1 MNANV
6 NNHSAAFGWIGILA
20 VTAFVVMWLMCYLAD
35 SSWTWGSNTL
45 GDFGISA
52 TAAADYFNYGM
63 IVVGMILSVYGL
75 GKTQSSATINR
86 VGGNLIAL
94 GGIAVALVGITS
106 VDAPQADYHKL
117 VALVGF
123 FLIVIGLLLASVQ
136 RYYEGKVLA
145 VGLAIIAFIVMFFAT
160 TQYGYEEGELYAV
173 IIVALWGL
181 VDAIFM
187 IVDGINGAGAQ

>member
-20 VTAFVVMWLMCYLAD
+20 VTAFTVMWLMCYLAD

>member
-20 VTAFVVMWLMCYLAD
+20 VTAFCVMWLMCYLAD
-35 SSWTWGSNTL
+35 SSWTWGTNTL

-63 IVVGMILSVYGL
+63 IIVGMALAVYGL
-75 GKTQSSATINR
+75 GKTQSCSVVSR

-94 GGIAVALVGITS
+94 GGVAIALVGITT

-123 FLIVIGLLLASVQ
+123 FLLVLGLLLASVQ
-136 RYYEGKVLA
+136 RYLEGKVLA
-145 VGLAIIAFIVMFFAT
+145 VGIAIVAFIVMFFAT
-160 TQYGYEEGELYAV
+160 TQYGYAEGRAYAL
-173 IIVALWGL
+173 IVVAIWGL

-187 IVDGINGAGAQ
+187 ITDGLKGAEAQ

>member
-20 VTAFVVMWLMCYLAD
+20 VTAFAVVWLMCYLAD